1 MTKRVI
7 HTQGEAGDSGA
18 ERTESLWT
26 PKQTAAYLG
35 VSVKTL
41 YRWHYLK
48 ENLQPKV
55 MGGRLRYSPESVKQ
69 WFHDLP

>member
-41 YRWHYLK
+41 YPGITSRK
-48 ENLQPKV
+48 IC
-55 MGGRLRYSPESVKQ
+55 SPR
-69 WFHDLP
+69 